1 MLKKQNYSIFDFDG
15 TISNKSGVIP
25 QENIDFLKSI
35 ENKVLNTSR
44 SINEI
49 PSNILNMFEGAM
61 TLNGGQ
67 YWEGKEL
74 KREFES
80 LSESEINQ
88 IVDFASKNK
97 YNIAFDNTKS
107 FFFNV
112 TNESSQEFLS
122 SKNIGWSEKIEVPKK
137 AFQIYVSN
145 PIEVIEPDFNN
156 IHFARQSKRVIEFS
170 KNNKGNISEL
180 FVNFTAYGD
189 NSNDIPMF
197 DKATIAFKV
206 EDGKLSE
213 ARRIK

>member
-15 TISNKSGVIP
+15 TITNKSGVIP

-44 SINEI
+44 SIHEI
-49 PSNILNMFEGAM
+49 PSYILNMFEGAM

-67 YWEGKEL
+67 YWEGEEL

-122 SKNIGWSEKIEVPKK
+122 SKNIGWSEKINVPKK
-137 AFQIYVSN
+137 AFQIYISN
-145 PIEVIEPDFNN
+145 PVEVVEPDFNN

-170 KNNKGNISEL
+170 KNNKGNISKL
-180 FVNFTAYGD
+180 FDNFTAYGD
-189 NSNDIPMF
+189 NANDIPMF
-197 DKATIAFKV
+197 DKATVAFKV